1 MEIYKNE
8 SIEINLKNNEYIM
21 SIKNINEY
29 KNYYKALGNILNI
42 KSIKNKMILNQSN
55 MVSLSK
61 YMKDVVIEDVNLLF
75 KNMKLILEGL
85 EKDGKC
91 IYLLDMNDFM
101 VIKKDNMNIILWLNV
116 DKSVELKGDNMI
128 IDFPF
133 SKGNKYLSP
142 ELKKIEKI
150 PNTISK
156 KSIYYSLGLLMLN
169 MINKFDRVENI
180 NVNNHIEMIN
190 NSKLYFSLL
199 RCLEIDEEDRYY
211 LWI

>member
-8 SIEINLKNNEYIM
+8 SMEINLKNNEYII
-21 SIKNINEY
+21 STKNINEY
-29 KNYYKALGNILNI
+29 NNYYKALSNILNI
-42 KSIKNKMILNQSN
+42 KSVKNKMILNESN

-128 IDFPF
+128 IDFD
-133 SKGNKYLSP
+133 YRLS
-142 ELKKIEKI
+142 
-150 PNTISK
+150 
-156 KSIYYSLGLLMLN
+156 
-169 MINKFDRVENI
+169 
-180 NVNNHIEMIN
+180 
-190 NSKLYFSLL
+190 
-199 RCLEIDEEDRYY
+199 RY
-211 LWI
+211 

>member
-8 SIEINLKNNEYIM
+8 SIEINLKNNEYII
-21 SIKNINEY
+21 STKNINKY
-29 KNYYKALGNILNI
+29 NNYYKALSNILNI
-42 KSIKNKMILNQSN
+42 KSVKNKMILNQSN

-91 IYLLDMNDFM
+91 IYLLEVNDFM
-101 VIKKDNMNIILWLNV
+101 VIKRNDINMILWLNV
-116 DKSVELKGDNMI
+116 DKSVELKGDNMM

-150 PNTISK
+150 PNVISK

-180 NVNNHIEMIN
+180 DVNNHMKMIN

-199 RCLEIDEEDRYY
+199 RCLEIDEEERYY